1 MNELRRSVLS
11 VMLAACFCSPV
22 PGQTRQAPG
31 TDTMLA
37 PVTPEVVI
45 KEDGA
50 GGVSFSAFSWMPDSR
65 RVIFSANPR
74 SLQVLCRP
82 GTALPVAKGADAGKA
97 EGSWISI
104 LDVET
109 RACTFVHEGAHP
121 KPSPDGKQVAFIYG
135 ETERPQIWVSSIDGG
150 NARALTSGTVF
161 NPYPRWPSADIYYR
175 RAWSPDSRF
184 IAYAMRP
191 QAQTAPAGDQA
202 AGADA
207 TVVVIG
213 GKGDVGSD
221 SELWVV
227 EPATGAARK
236 LTSGPYHVW
245 DELSW
250 SPDGKTI
257 LFDTVSQV
265 DARTDDIRG
274 EVRTVSLA
282 SGEVR
287 TIVKDH
293 GVQMLR
299 ASFSP
304 DGSTI
309 AFTADPDNVYYPD
322 HWNIALVPA
331 QGGEIRPV
339 DPGSVCQL
347 RSCLVSEW

>member
-1 MNELRRSVLS
+1 V
-11 VMLAACFCSPV
+11 
-22 PGQTRQAPG
+22 QTR
-31 TDTMLA
+31 DC
-37 PVTPEVVI
+37 
-45 KEDGA
+45 
-50 GGVSFSAFSWMPDSR
+50 S
-65 RVIFSANPR
+65 
-74 SLQVLCRP
+74 
-82 GTALPVAKGADAGKA
+82 
-97 EGSWISI
+97 
-104 LDVET
+104 
-109 RACTFVHEGAHP
+109 FVHEGAYP

-135 ETERPQIWVSSIDGG
+135 ETERPQIWISSIEGG
-150 NARALTSGTVF
+150 NARALTSGSVF
-161 NPYPRWPSADIYYR
+161 NPYARWPSADIYYR

-191 QAQTAPAGDQA
+191 QAPNPPAANPAGGDT
-202 AGADA
+202 

-227 EPATGAARK
+227 EPATGTSRK

-250 SPDGKTI
+250 SPDSKTI
-257 LFDTVSQV
+257 LFDCVSQV

-282 SGEVR
+282 TGEVR

-304 DGSTI
+304 DGRMI

-331 QGGEIRPV
+331 GRRDPHV
-339 DPGSVCQL
+339 DAGSVRQL
-347 RSCLVSEW
+347 GSYLVSEWRRGFFPCEETCLQPDLLREDRRRTEATDGWSA